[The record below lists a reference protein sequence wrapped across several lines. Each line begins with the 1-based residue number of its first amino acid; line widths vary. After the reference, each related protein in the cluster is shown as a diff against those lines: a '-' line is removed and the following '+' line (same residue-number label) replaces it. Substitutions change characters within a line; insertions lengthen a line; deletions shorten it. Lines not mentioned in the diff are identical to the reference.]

1 MQTERELSPD
11 SHSSRYRWYMLGL
24 AALTHTLVVAMPR
37 ICMPV
42 LFVEIAD
49 DLGLDVVQVGWLWG
63 MASLGGIF
71 VVLIGGLMG
80 DRFGVKRV
88 LWVACLLAGIAGALR
103 GISGSYTTLVA
114 TVIVFGLIQGVIPVN
129 VHKTARV
136 WFSGRRLGTANG
148 VLSMGMGLGFTIG
161 AMISSVVLSPLL
173 GGWRNVLFFY
183 GTISVVIAILW
194 SMARE
199 RPDKDDTQASQE
211 STVPF
216 RQALSRVARN
226 KTVWLFGLVLL
237 GQVGA
242 IQGLVGYLPWYLK
255 EYKSWSGPQADGI
268 LAAFNLTSTIFTI
281 PLALL
286 SDRLGSRRAI
296 LIPAMLVTVIGI
308 GLLSVVNGAP
318 VWLLAIA
325 IGIFRD
331 GFMAVFIT
339 MIMEIKGVGAIYA
352 GTAVG
357 LAFTIE
363 RVGVVLAPP
372 LGNWLA
378 NINPGLP
385 FVFWAALAAAALFIF
400 CFMKTKGSSIN
411 LKTVAE
417 RKRH

>member
-1 MQTERELSPD
+1 
-11 SHSSRYRWYMLGL
+11 
-24 AALTHTLVVAMPR
+24 
-37 ICMPV
+37 MPV
-42 LFVEIAD
+42 LFQEIAD
-49 DLGLDVVQVGWLWG
+49 DLGLDVVQIGWLWG

-71 VVLIGGLMG
+71 IVLAGGLFG
-80 DRFGVKRV
+80 DKFGVKRV
-88 LWVACLLAGIAGALR
+88 LAVACLLAGITGALR
-103 GISGSYTTLVA
+103 GVSGSYVTLA
-114 TVIVFGLIQGVIPVN
+114 LTIFVFGLIQGVIPVN

-148 VLSMGMGLGFTIG
+148 VLSMGMGFGFTVG
-161 AMISSVVLSPLL
+161 AMISSVFLSPLL

-183 GTISVVIAILW
+183 GAISIVIAILW
-194 SMARE
+194 SRARE
-199 RPDKDDTQASQE
+199 RPDPANSQISNE
-211 STVPF
+211 SAVPF
-216 RQALSRVARN
+216 RQALSQVARN

-242 IQGLVGYLPWYLK
+242 IQGVVGYLPWYLK
-255 EYKSWSGPQADGI
+255 EYKGWSGAQADGT

-318 VWLLAIA
+318 VWILAIM

-339 MIMEIKGVGAIYA
+339 MIMESKGVGAAYA

-363 RVGVVLAPP
+363 RIGVVFAPP
-372 LGNWLA
+372 LGNRLA

-385 FVFWAALAAAALFIF
+385 FVFWAALAATTLLVF

-417 RKRH
+417 RKRR